1 MKIAIGSKNPTKQNA
16 VHSIFPEAEVTGLSV
31 CSGVSAQPFSDE
43 ETRLGAMNRAKA
55 CLNSDVELGIGLE
68 GGVMKLDGILY
79 LCNWGAMAMSNGKVL
94 TASGARIPMPAVV
107 EKALLTGEELG
118 DIMDR
123 YAKKQDVRKTEGA
136 IGIFTNNLVSRKD
149 MFVHVMLLLRGQWEL
164 LK

>member
-1 MKIAIGSKNPTKQNA
+1 MKIAIGSKNPAKLNA
-16 VHSIFPEAEVTGLSV
+16 VCSIFPEAEVTGLSV

-43 ETRLGAMNRAKA
+43 ETRLGAMNRAES
-55 CLNSDVELGIGLE
+55 CLKSDVELGIGLE
-68 GGVMKLDGILY
+68 GGVMKLDGVLY

-94 TASGARIPMPAVV
+94 TASGARIPLPAVV

>member
-1 MKIAIGSKNPTKQNA
+1 MKIAIGSKNPAKLNA
-16 VHSIFPEAEVTGLSV
+16 VCSIFPEAEVAGLSV

-94 TASGARIPMPAVV
+94 TASGARIPLPAVV